1 MKGYVGAIDQGTTST
16 RFIVFDAD
24 GRIVSVAQKEHR
36 QIYPQPAWV
45 EHDPAEIIR
54 NTNEVAAEA
63 LRSGG
68 ISAGE
73 LAAVG
78 ITNQRETTVIWDKKT
93 GRAIA
98 NAIVW
103 QDTRVANEVSRY
115 ASNGGQN
122 RFREET
128 GLPLS
133 TYFSSLKVRWL
144 LDNVADARARAGVGE
159 LLFGTMDTFLLWQLT
174 GGPNCGVHVTDVTN
188 ASRTQFLNL
197 KTLQW
202 DPALLKVFEI
212 PESLLPAVKSSSEV
226 YGEATIPALKGVRI
240 AGILGDQQ
248 AALAGQ
254 ACFHPGEVKNTYGT
268 GCFLLM
274 NTGER
279 MVPSA
284 CGLLTTVAYKFG
296 EAPAHYALEG
306 SVAISGALVQWLRD
320 NLGMIEKSSDVERLA
335 RSVSDNGDIYFVPA
349 FSGLYAPY
357 WKDSARGVIAGL
369 TRYANK
375 GHLARAVLEAT
386 AYQTRD
392 VVEAMEKDAGIEL
405 KSVRVDGGMVGNEL
419 LMQFQADILNREV
432 VRPVVQETTA
442 LGAAYAAGL
451 AVGFYRSMEELRSKW
466 KSDRIWKPEMM
477 QVDRDRLYRG
487 WKKAVTRSFDWMGN

>member
-1 MKGYVGAIDQGTTST
+1 MKGYVAAIDQGTTST
-16 RFIVFDAD
+16 RFMVFDAD
-24 GRIVSVAQKEHR
+24 GRIVSMAQKEHQ
-36 QIYPQPAWV
+36 QIYPQPGWV

-63 LRSGG
+63 LRSAG

-78 ITNQRETTVIWDKKT
+78 ITNQRETTVIWEKKT
-93 GRAIA
+93 GQAIA

-103 QDTRVANEVSRY
+103 QDTRVADEASRY

-122 RFREET
+122 RFREAT

-144 LDNVADARARAGVGE
+144 LENVADARARAEAGE
-159 LLFGTMDTFLLWQLT
+159 LLFGTMDTFLVWQLT
-174 GGPNCGVHVTDVTN
+174 GGPNGGVHVTDFTN

-202 DPALLKVFEI
+202 DRALLKAFEV
-212 PESLLPAVKSSSEV
+212 PGNLLPRVKSSSEV
-226 YGEATIPALKGVRI
+226 YGEATIPALQGVRI

-279 MVPSA
+279 MVPSTY
-284 CGLLTTVAYKFG
+284 GLLTTVAYKLG
-296 EAPAHYALEG
+296 DAPAHYALEG
-306 SVAISGALVQWLRD
+306 SVAITGALVQWLRD
-320 NLGMIEKSSDVERLA
+320 NLGMIERSSDVETLA
-335 RSVSDNGDIYFVPA
+335 RSVKDNGDVYFVPA

-392 VVEAMEKDAGIEL
+392 VVEAMEKDAGIAL
-405 KSVRVDGGMVGNEL
+405 RSVRVDGGMVGNEL

-451 AVGFYRSMEELRSKW
+451 AVGFYSGVEELRSKW
-466 KSDRIWKPEMM
+466 KSDRIWKPEMAHA
-477 QVDRDRLYRG
+477 DSDRLYCG
-487 WKKAVTRSFDWMGN
+487 WKKAVTRSFDWTEN